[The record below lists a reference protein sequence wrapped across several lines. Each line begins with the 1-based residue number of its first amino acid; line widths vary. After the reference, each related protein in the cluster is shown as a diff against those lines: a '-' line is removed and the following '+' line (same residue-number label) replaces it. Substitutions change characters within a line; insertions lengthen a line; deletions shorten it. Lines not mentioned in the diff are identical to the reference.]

1 MEIIIS
7 NKRFSVKIDE
17 DANIYDALDGVAAAL
32 QLEDFAPETI
42 CQGFVNKAKSMTE
55 EYNIKRS
62 SQS

>member
-17 DANIYDALDGVAAAL
+17 DANINDTLDGVAAAL
-32 QLEDFAPETI
+32 QLEGFDSGTI
-42 CQGFVNKAKSMTE
+42 CKGFVNKAEAMTV